1 MNAQAIVA
9 RLLETDE
16 NVHGP
21 FHWTVGTVQLFITAD
36 NRHVD
41 GHIWVPASSPSYHR
55 NDAVGSAWERRVAE
69 RACNA
74 LNELWQSGRREF
86 SEHDVQR
93 VLKQMERLEPYD
105 GPSVEP
111 SYYEPEQQRDTQAA
125 IAYNDLSRDLE

>member
-9 RLLETDE
+9 RLLETGE
-16 NVHGP
+16 KIHGP

-36 NRHVD
+36 GQYVD

-55 NDAVGSAWERRVAE
+55 NDTVGSAWERRVAE

-74 LNELWQSGRREF
+74 LNELWQAGRRQF
-86 SEHDVQR
+86 SEQDVQR
-93 VLKQMERLEPYD
+93 VLKQMERLEPYP

-111 SYYEPEQQRDTQAA
+111 TAFEPGQRQDTDAA
-125 IAYNDLSRDLE
+125 VTYNEVARDLE